1 MPPPRGVDETLKLE
15 AVYLSAPIP
24 RNRAVLTAMG
34 AIFDKIY
41 FPGVYLPKDGFDLGE
56 LDKEIARLKALPTA
70 QGCDTR
76 LLIGILNLT
85 KHAKTLAGFCE
96 FTGDPDDVFC
106 TKSAPPQQLVQAIHG
121 AIHGPPRK
129 GATLMFESGSTKGL
143 PRGDETVNYPESH
156 HYLARA
162 IIHSGK
168 TGIPLLNDI
177 PGLTLPGMLNVAPH
191 DDAKLLAGI
200 LAVECTRIALPPTP
214 LLQPEDIVEF
224 REANASLLRGFRR
237 SMLRYAADLNSKI
250 KNITLEEFETKTKF
264 FIDTQIIP
272 AMDELNA
279 TMNDPARPWHKR
291 AIDALKIIPQVGGA
305 FLAGG
310 PSAALT
316 KAITATAAQFFVE
329 VAAKGDK
336 EEALKRSGLTYL
348 LRLRAFQDSR
358 S

>member
-1 MPPPRGVDETLKLE
+1 
-15 AVYLSAPIP
+15 
-24 RNRAVLTAMG
+24 
-34 AIFDKIY
+34 
-41 FPGVYLPKDGFDLGE
+41 
-56 LDKEIARLKALPTA
+56 
-70 QGCDTR
+70 
-76 LLIGILNLT
+76 
-85 KHAKTLAGFCE
+85 
-96 FTGDPDDVFC
+96 
-106 TKSAPPQQLVQAIHG
+106 
-121 AIHGPPRK
+121 
-129 GATLMFESGSTKGL
+129 MFESGSTKGL
-143 PRGDETVNYPESH
+143 PGGDETVNYPESH

-177 PGLTLPGMLNVAPH
+177 PGLTLPGMPNVAPH

-200 LAVECTRIALPPTP
+200 LAIECTRFALPPTP
-214 LLQPEDIVEF
+214 LLRPEDIMEF
-224 REANASLLRGFRR
+224 REANAPLLRGFRR

-250 KNITLEEFETKTKF
+250 KDITSEEFEAKTKF
-264 FIDTQIIP
+264 FIETQIVP
-272 AMDELNA
+272 SMDELNA

-291 AIDALKIIPQVGGA
+291 AIDALKIVPQIGGA

-310 PSAALT
+310 EAAALT

>member
-1 MPPPRGVDETLKLE
+1 
-15 AVYLSAPIP
+15 
-24 RNRAVLTAMG
+24 
-34 AIFDKIY
+34 
-41 FPGVYLPKDGFDLGE
+41 
-56 LDKEIARLKALPTA
+56 LD
-70 QGCDTR
+70 
-76 LLIGILNLT
+76 LT

-96 FTGDPDDVFC
+96 FTGDSDDVFC
-106 TKSAPPQQLVQAIHG
+106 DKSPPPRQLVQAIHD

-129 GATLMFESGSTKGL
+129 GATLMFQPGYCKGL
-143 PRGDETVNYPESH
+143 GGETVNYPESH

-177 PGLTLPGMLNVAPH
+177 PGLKLPGMLDAAPQ

-214 LLQPEDIVEF
+214 LLRPEDIMEF
-224 REANASLLRGFRR
+224 REANAHLLRGFRR

-250 KNITLEEFETKTKF
+250 KDITPEEFETKTKF
-264 FIDTQIIP
+264 FIETQIVP
-272 AMDELNA
+272 SMDELNA
-279 TMNDPARPWHKR
+279 TMNDPARRWHKR
-291 AIDALKIIPQVGGA
+291 ALDAIKIIPQVAGA

-310 PSAALT
+310 GAAALT

-348 LRLRAFQDSR
+348 LRLRAFHDSR

>member
-1 MPPPRGVDETLKLE
+1 MPPLSSGIDEALRLE

-24 RNRAVLTAMG
+24 RNLAVLTAMG
-34 AIFDKIY
+34 AIFDKVY
-41 FPGVYLPKDGFDLGE
+41 FPGVYLPKEGFDVGE
-56 LDKEIARLKALPTA
+56 LDKEIARLKALPK
-70 QGCDTR
+70 QNNDTQ
-76 LLIGILNLT
+76 LLLQILSLT
-85 KHAKTLAGFCE
+85 KYTKTLEGFCE
-96 FTGDPDDVFC
+96 FTGDPDDIFC
-106 TKSAPPQQLVQAIHG
+106 TQSAPPQQLVQAIHD

-129 GATLMFESGSTKGL
+129 GVTLMFQPGYCKGL
-143 PRGDETVNYPESH
+143 GGGETVNYPESH

-162 IIHSGK
+162 IIHSGE
-168 TGIPLLNDI
+168 TGVPLLNDI
-177 PGLTLPGMLNVAPH
+177 PGLTLPGMLDVAPH

-214 LLQPEDIVEF
+214 LLRPEDIMEF
-224 REANASLLRGFRR
+224 REANAPLLRGFRR

-250 KNITLEEFETKTKF
+250 KDITSEEFEAKTRF
-264 FIDTQIIP
+264 FIETQIVP
-272 AMDELNA
+272 SMDELNA

-291 AIDALKIIPQVGGA
+291 AIDAKIIPQVGGA

-310 PSAALT
+310 GAAALT
-316 KAITATAAQFFVE
+316 KAITATAAQFFIE

-348 LRLRAFQDSR
+348 LRLRALHDSR

>member
-1 MPPPRGVDETLKLE
+1 MSICPRTG
-15 AVYLSAPIP
+15 
-24 RNRAVLTAMG
+24 LTF
-34 AIFDKIY
+34 I
-41 FPGVYLPKDGFDLGE
+41 
-56 LDKEIARLKALPTA
+56 ALPNA
-70 QGCDTR
+70 DYDRQ
-76 LLIGILNLT
+76 LLIGVLSLT

-96 FTGDPDDVFC
+96 FTADPDDIFG
-106 TKSAPPQQLVQAIHG
+106 TKSEPPQQLVQAIHD

-129 GATLMFESGSTKGL
+129 GFTPMFESGHSKGL
-143 PRGDETVNYPESH
+143 PGGDETVNYPGDY

-162 IIHSGK
+162 IIQSGK

-177 PGLTLPGMLNVAPH
+177 PGLKLPGMLDIAPQ

-214 LLQPEDIVEF
+214 LLRPEDIMEF
-224 REANASLLRGFRR
+224 REANAALLRGFRR
-237 SMLRYAADLNSKI
+237 SMLRYAADLNNKI
-250 KNITLEEFETKTKF
+250 KDISWAEFEAKTKF
-264 FIDTQIIP
+264 FVETQIVP
-272 AMDELNA
+272 SMDELNA
-279 TMNDPARPWHKR
+279 TMNDPARPWHRKALD
-291 AIDALKIIPQVGGA
+291 AIKIIPQVGGA

-310 PSAALT
+310 PTAALT

-348 LRLRAFQDSR
+348 LRLRRALDDSR

>member
-1 MPPPRGVDETLKLE
+1 MPEPSGIDETLKLE

-24 RNRAVLTAMG
+24 RNLAVLTAMG
-34 AIFDKIY
+34 AIFDKVH
-41 FPGVYLPKDGFDLGE
+41 FPGVYLPKDGFDIQE
-56 LDKEIARLKALPTA
+56 LDKEIARIKALSAA
-70 QGCDTR
+70 QDYDTQ
-76 LLIGILNLT
+76 LLLGILSLT

-106 TKSAPPQQLVQAIHG
+106 TKSAPPQQLVQAIHD
-121 AIHGPPRK
+121 AIHDPPRK
-129 GATLMFESGSTKGL
+129 GVTLMFESGSCKGL
-143 PRGDETVNYPESH
+143 PGGDETVNYPESH

-177 PGLTLPGMLNVAPH
+177 PGLNLPGMLDVAPV

-214 LLQPEDIVEF
+214 LLRPEDIVEF
-224 REANASLLRGFRR
+224 REANAPLLRGFRR

-250 KNITLEEFETKTKF
+250 KDISSEEFQAKTKF

-272 AMDELNA
+272 SMDELNA

-291 AIDALKIIPQVGGA
+291 ALDAVKIIPQVGGA
-305 FLAGG
+305 FLTGG
-310 PSAALT
+310 GTAALT

-348 LRLRAFQDSR
+348 LRLRQFHDER

>member
-1 MPPPRGVDETLKLE
+1 MPARSGIDETLKLE

-24 RNRAVLTAMG
+24 RNLAVLTVMG
-34 AIFDKIY
+34 AIFDKVY
-41 FPGVYLPKDGFDLGE
+41 FPGVYLPKEGFDVGE
-56 LDKEIARLKALPTA
+56 LDKEIARLKALP
-70 QGCDTR
+70 QDYDSQ
-76 LLIGILNLT
+76 LLLEILSLT
-85 KHAKTLAGFCE
+85 KHAKTLTGFCE
-96 FTGDPDDVFC
+96 FTGDPDDIFG
-106 TKSAPPQQLVQAIHG
+106 TKSEPPRQLVQAIHD
-121 AIHGPPRK
+121 AIHDPPRK
-129 GATLMFESGSTKGL
+129 GVTLMFETGHTKGL
-143 PRGDETVNYPESH
+143 PGGDETVNYPESH

-177 PGLTLPGMLNVAPH
+177 PGLKLPGMLDAAPQ

-214 LLQPEDIVEF
+214 LLRPEDIVEF
-224 REANASLLRGFRR
+224 REENGALLRGFRR
-237 SMLRYAADLNSKI
+237 SMLRYAADLNNKI
-250 KNITLEEFETKTKF
+250 KDLTLEEFEGKTKF
-264 FIDTQIIP
+264 FIETQIVP
-272 AMDELNA
+272 SMDELNA

-291 AIDALKIIPQVGGA
+291 AVDALKILPQIGGA

-310 PSAALT
+310 GAAALT

-348 LRLRAFQDSR
+348 LRLQQFHDSR

>member
-1 MPPPRGVDETLKLE
+1 MPPPSGIDETLKLE

-24 RNRAVLTAMG
+24 RNLAVLTAMG

-56 LDKEIARLKALPTA
+56 LDKEIARLEALPTA
-70 QGCDTR
+70 QGYDAR

-96 FTGDPDDVFC
+96 FTGDPDDIFC
-106 TKSAPPQQLVQAIHG
+106 TNSAPPPQLVQAIHEV
-121 AIHGPPRK
+121 IHGPLRK
-129 GATLMFESGSTKGL
+129 GATLVVEPGYTKGL
-143 PRGDETVNYPESH
+143 HGETVNYPESH

-177 PGLTLPGMLNVAPH
+177 PGLTLPGMLDTAPK

-200 LAVECTRIALPPTP
+200 LAIECTRIALPPTP
-214 LLQPEDIVEF
+214 LLRPEDIMEF
-224 REANASLLRGFRR
+224 REVNAPLLRGFRR
-237 SMLRYAADLNSKI
+237 SMLRYAADLNNKI
-250 KNITLEEFETKTKF
+250 KDVSPEEFEAKTKF
-264 FIDTQIIP
+264 FVDTQIIP

-291 AIDALKIIPQVGGA
+291 ALDAIKIIPQVGGA
-305 FLAGG
+305 FLAAGG
-310 PSAALT
+310 AAALA